1 MFAKI
6 SSIGLFGL
14 NAFPV
19 TAEISASQG
28 VPSVDI
34 VGLADQS
41 VQESRLRIK
50 SAIQNSGLKFGSMKC
65 VINLSPAG
73 VKKSGSGYDLAILVA
88 LLTAAGYIKC
98 GLDGRAFIGEVS
110 LGGEVC
116 AVQGALAMAIE
127 AAANGMN
134 ELFLPYENAAEASVV
149 KNLRIYGVKTVNE
162 LLSHLCGRKP
172 IEPAKPLP
180 MTEDSYRS
188 VLDFA
193 DVKGQEAVK
202 SAIEVAAA
210 GFHNMLMI
218 GPPGTGKSMIAKRIP
233 SVLPRMSFEESIET
247 TKIHSVAGILSAEH
261 PLVTQRPFR
270 NVSHTASSVGLIGG
284 GSTPKPGEI
293 SLAHNG
299 VLFLDEFPEFDRRVL
314 ETLRQPLENGEI
326 TISRAAG
333 AVTYPCNIML
343 VAAMNPCPCGNY
355 GSPLKKCTC
364 TLQQVQRY
372 LGKISQPILDRIDI
386 QTEVSAVRYEDLAG
400 SGKSECS
407 AAMAER
413 IAKAREIQDKRFA
426 GTDVR
431 ANSGITPDILHEV
444 CVLDDKA
451 GDYLK
456 LAFEKTGLSARAYDR
471 VLKVARTCADLD
483 GSELIRKPHIARAVS
498 YRSLDRKYWGNGISL
513 DQQ

>member
-1 MFAKI
+1 MFARI

-14 NAFPV
+14 NTFPV
-19 TAEISASQG
+19 TAEISASNG
-28 VPSVDI
+28 VPNIDI

-41 VQESRLRIK
+41 VQESRMRIK
-50 SAIQNSGLKFGSMKC
+50 AATDNSGLKLGSLKC

-73 VKKSGSGYDLAILVA
+73 MKKTGSGYDLAILTAV
-88 LLTAAGYIKC
+88 LTAAGYVPKE
-98 GLDGRAFIGEVS
+98 LDGKAFIGEVS
-110 LGGEVC
+110 LGGEICPINGV
-116 AVQGALAMAIE
+116 LAMAVE
-127 AAANGMN
+127 AKDNGIT
-134 ELFLPYENAAEASVV
+134 ELYLPYDNAAEASVV
-149 KNLRIYGVKTVNE
+149 KGLRIYGVRTVGELVAHLSGKALIRPAEPYELTEESYKT
-162 LLSHLCGRKP
+162 
-172 IEPAKPLP
+172 
-180 MTEDSYRS
+180 

-233 SVLPRMSFEESIET
+233 TVLPRMTFEESIET
-247 TKIHSVAGILSAEH
+247 TKIHSIAGILSPTS
-261 PLVTQRPFR
+261 PLVTRRPFR
-270 NVSHTASSVGLIGG
+270 DVSHTASSVGLIGG
-284 GSTPKPGEI
+284 GSIPKPGEI

-314 ETLRQPLENGEI
+314 ETLRQPLENREI
-326 TISRAAG
+326 SIARAAG
-333 AVTYPCNIML
+333 TVTYPCNIML

-355 GSPLKKCTC
+355 GSPIKKCTC
-364 TLQQVQRY
+364 TQQQVVRY

-400 SGKSECS
+400 NVKSECS

-413 IAKAREIQDKRFA
+413 IAKAREIQSRRFR
-426 GTDVR
+426 GTSITS
-431 ANSGITPDILHEV
+431 NSCITPDMLHKI

-451 GDYLK
+451 GEYLK

-483 GSELIRKPHIARAVS
+483 GAELIGKPHIARAVS
-498 YRSLDRKYWGNGISL
+498 YRSLDRKYWGS
-513 DQQ
+513 

>member
-1 MFAKI
+1 MFARI

-14 NAFPV
+14 NTFPV
-19 TAEISASQG
+19 TAEISASNG
-28 VPSVDI
+28 VPNIDI

-41 VQESRLRIK
+41 VQESRMRIK
-50 SAIQNSGLKFGSMKC
+50 AATDNSGLKLGSLKC

-73 VKKSGSGYDLAILVA
+73 MKKTGSGYDLAILTAV
-88 LLTAAGYIKC
+88 LTAAGYVPKE
-98 GLDGRAFIGEVS
+98 LDGKAFIGEVS
-110 LGGEVC
+110 LGGEICPINGV
-116 AVQGALAMAIE
+116 LAMAVE
-127 AAANGMN
+127 AKDNGIT
-134 ELFLPYENAAEASVV
+134 ELYLPYDNAAEASVV
-149 KNLRIYGVKTVNE
+149 KGLRIYGVRTVGELVAHLSGKALIRPAEPYELTEESYKT
-162 LLSHLCGRKP
+162 
-172 IEPAKPLP
+172 
-180 MTEDSYRS
+180 

-233 SVLPRMSFEESIET
+233 TVLPRMTFEESIET
-247 TKIHSVAGILSAEH
+247 TKIHSIAGILSPTS
-261 PLVTQRPFR
+261 PLVTRRPFR
-270 NVSHTASSVGLIGG
+270 DVSHTASSVGLIGG
-284 GSTPKPGEI
+284 GSIPKPGEI

-314 ETLRQPLENGEI
+314 ETLRQPLENREI
-326 TISRAAG
+326 SIARAAG
-333 AVTYPCNIML
+333 TVTYPCNIML

-355 GSPLKKCTC
+355 GSPIKKCTC
-364 TLQQVQRY
+364 TQQQVVRY

-400 SGKSECS
+400 NVKSECS

-413 IAKAREIQDKRFA
+413 IAKAREIQSRRFR
-426 GTDVR
+426 GTSITS
-431 ANSGITPDILHEV
+431 NSCITPDMLHEI

-451 GDYLK
+451 GEYLK

-483 GSELIRKPHIARAVS
+483 GAELIGKPHIARAVS
-498 YRSLDRKYWGNGISL
+498 YRSLDRKYWGS
-513 DQQ
+513 

>member
-14 NAFPV
+14 NAFAV
-19 TAEISASQG
+19 TAEISASRG
-28 VPSVDI
+28 VPALDI

-41 VQESRLRIK
+41 VQESRMRIK
-50 SAIQNSGLKFGSMKC
+50 SAIENSGMKLGPVKC

-73 VKKSGSGYDLAILVA
+73 IKKSGSGYDLAILTA
-88 LLTAAGYIKC
+88 MLTASGYVPAE
-98 GLDGRAFIGEVS
+98 LDGKAFIGEVS

-116 AVQGALAMAIE
+116 PINGALAMAV
-127 AAANGMN
+127 AAAENGIT
-134 ELFLPYENAAEASVV
+134 ELYLPYDNAAEASVV
-149 KNLRIYGVKTVNE
+149 RNVRIYGVKTVAQ
-162 LLSHLCGRKP
+162 LAAHLCGRSL
-172 IEPAKPLP
+172 ISPAPPLDI
-180 MTEDSYRS
+180 TEESYKTA
-188 VLDFA
+188 LDFA

-233 SVLPRMSFEESIET
+233 TVLPRMSFEESIET
-247 TKIHSVAGILSAEH
+247 TKIHSVAGILSPSS
-261 PLVTQRPFR
+261 PLVTRRPFR
-270 NVSHTASSVGLIGG
+270 DVSHTASSVGLIGG

-364 TLQQVQRY
+364 TQQQVARY

-386 QTEVSAVRYEDLAG
+386 QTEVSSVRYEDLAG
-400 SGKSECS
+400 NVKSRCS
-407 AAMAER
+407 AEMAER
-413 IAKAREIQDKRFA
+413 IAAAREIQNRRFK
-426 GTDVR
+426 GTGIT
-431 ANSGITPDILHEV
+431 ANSGITPDLLHKI
-444 CVLDDKA
+444 CVLDGKA
-451 GDYLK
+451 SDYLK

-483 GSELIRKPHIARAVS
+483 GEEVIGKPHIARAIT
-498 YRSLDRKYWGNGISL
+498 YRSLDRKYWGGELSL
-513 DQQ
+513 S

>member
-1 MFAKI
+1 MFARI

-14 NAFPV
+14 NTFPV
-19 TAEISASQG
+19 TAEISASNG
-28 VPSVDI
+28 VPNIDI

-41 VQESRLRIK
+41 VQESRMRIK
-50 SAIQNSGLKFGSMKC
+50 AATDNSGLKLGSLKC

-73 VKKSGSGYDLAILVA
+73 MKKTGSGYDLAILTAV
-88 LLTAAGYIKC
+88 LTAAGYVPKE
-98 GLDGRAFIGEVS
+98 LDGKAFIGEVS
-110 LGGEVC
+110 LGGEICPINGV
-116 AVQGALAMAIE
+116 LAMAVE
-127 AAANGMN
+127 AKDNGIT
-134 ELFLPYENAAEASVV
+134 ELYLPYDNAAEASVV
-149 KNLRIYGVKTVNE
+149 KGLRIYGVRTVGELVAHLGGKALIRPAEPYELTEESYKT
-162 LLSHLCGRKP
+162 
-172 IEPAKPLP
+172 
-180 MTEDSYRS
+180 

-233 SVLPRMSFEESIET
+233 TVLPRMTFEESIET
-247 TKIHSVAGILSAEH
+247 TKIHSIAGILSPTS
-261 PLVTQRPFR
+261 PLVTRRPFR
-270 NVSHTASSVGLIGG
+270 DVSHTASSVGLIGG
-284 GSTPKPGEI
+284 GSIPKPGEI

-314 ETLRQPLENGEI
+314 ETLRQPLENREI
-326 TISRAAG
+326 SIARAAG
-333 AVTYPCNIML
+333 TVTYPCNIML

-355 GSPLKKCTC
+355 GSPIKKCTC
-364 TLQQVQRY
+364 TQQQVVRY

-400 SGKSECS
+400 NVKSECS

-413 IAKAREIQDKRFA
+413 IAKAREIQSRRFR
-426 GTDVR
+426 GTSITS
-431 ANSGITPDILHEV
+431 NSCITPDMLHEI

-451 GDYLK
+451 GEYLK

-483 GSELIRKPHIARAVS
+483 GAELIGKPHIARAVS
-498 YRSLDRKYWGNGISL
+498 YRSLDRKYWGS
-513 DQQ
+513 